1 MRFALADF
9 VQARTGGGFPWGTL
23 AVNAVGCF
31 AFGLVLSVLGA
42 HTHLPPS
49 VKLGVLVG
57 FMGAFTTFS
66 TFAFDTHELLQDSWT
81 LAAGNVVAHN
91 LLGLVCLL
99 GGLALGK
106 QL

>member
-1 MRFALADF
+1 MRFALAQF
-9 VQARTGGGFPWGTL
+9 VQTRVGDGFPWGTL

-31 AFGLVLSVLGA
+31 AFGLALSVLG
-42 HTHLPPS
+42 TRTQLPAA

-66 TFAFDTHELLQDSWT
+66 TFAFDTQELLQDSWT

-91 LLGLVCLL
+91 ALGLAFLL
-99 GGLALGK
+99 AGAALGR